1 MSRRFLNM
9 VSQKYGSRLYT
20 LCRIELNKHIF
31 YESAA
36 AAVQQVAKAK
46 KMRDG
51 WPSTIS
57 NCKRLPRS
65 EISFSAA
72 PGLASNSNFHFFSLV
87 PGQGEGCVM
96 ATDPHCNTAIYDS
109 AMGSVLLL
117 PPANFRKPC
126 NSIALSIPKRRCANS
141 SSLSHEDDHALY
153 VMSRS
158 DGSFELFNYCR
169 TRVSDSPP
177 VDNNWYWFS
186 LPRLPP
192 WLGDRGTTNVVS
204 RPFAAAVVDN
214 TNTIYVST
222 SDGTY
227 AYDTSTGIWRQAG
240 SWVLPFRGSAEYVP
254 ELGLWFGVK
263 GPDSPQHRLCAF
275 DLNSSA
281 GPSSLYEWGYLDDL
295 PDEWATLERHL
306 VYVGSGK
313 FCIVTHCIHIS
324 SSEEENVTNEEL
336 TLLTGVELVDR
347 GDGIEMI
354 EHRSQRY
361 NIQDARIHCVL

>member
-1 MSRRFLNM
+1 M
-9 VSQKYGSRLYT
+9 VSQQYGSRLYT

-31 YESAA
+31 YESTEAA
-36 AAVQQVAKAK
+36 AAAQQVAKAK
-46 KMRDG
+46 KKRRDG
-51 WPSTIS
+51 WPWTIS
-57 NCKRLPRS
+57 SCKRLPTP
-65 EISFSAA
+65 EMSFSA
-72 PGLASNSNFHFFSLV
+72 PPGGLASNFHTHYFFSLL

-96 ATDPHCNTAIYDS
+96 ATNPHGNTAIYDS
-109 AMGSVLLL
+109 DMGSVLPL
-117 PPANFRKPC
+117 PPPNSRKPS
-126 NSIALSIPKRRCANS
+126 NSIALPVAKRRRAS
-141 SSLSHEDDHALY
+141 SSSPSHEDDHALY

-177 VDNNWYWFS
+177 VDNNWYWCD

-192 WLGDRGTTNVVS
+192 WLGVVS
-204 RPFAAAVVDN
+204 RPFAAAVVNN
-214 TNTIYVST
+214 TTIYVST

-227 AYDTSTGIWRQAG
+227 AYDMSTGIWRQAG

-263 GPDSPQHRLCAF
+263 GPDSPQNRLCAF
-275 DLNSSA
+275 DLKSSA
-281 GPSSLYEWGYLDDL
+281 AADSGPSSPYEWGYLDDL

-313 FCIVTHCIHIS
+313 FCILTYCIHIS
-324 SSEEENVTNEEL
+324 SSEEENVMNEEL

-347 GDGIEMI
+347 GGDGIEMI
-354 EHRSQRY
+354 KHRSQRY